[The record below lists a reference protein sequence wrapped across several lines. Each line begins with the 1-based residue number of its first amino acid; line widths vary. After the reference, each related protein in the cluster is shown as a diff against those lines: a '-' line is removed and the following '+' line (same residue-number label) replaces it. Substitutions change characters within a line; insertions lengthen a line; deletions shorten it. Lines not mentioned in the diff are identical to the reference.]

1 MCKRGGGAHRVML
14 ENPEEY
20 SFGDDPLAAGATEF
34 PGASVEWKLPDLAID
49 PAERRLEVSVI
60 VEDLWKVAAAWT
72 TTRTDGEWCDF
83 RLVGY
88 DVYGEQVIAVGRRL
102 VLVDQT
108 EDATYP
114 EIPVTPPRVE
124 QPNVRVEP
132 SRPRIEPRSRRE
144 PNREAEWY
152 ERQRADAKIDAHL
165 VRLAAANE
173 AMLDHVSRALD
184 MATSSIAAAPDL
196 VRGAREI
203 MRESI
208 NEQREM
214 FDRYR
219 DLQDGKSRVQEQAI
233 REEHKTKRRE
243 QVVGLFH
250 EVAKIGAALAG
261 PVIQEGARI
270 YLNPEARLITQY
282 DRAQQAIGFIAHS
295 LKTPTLLKIFQGK
308 RDQVSAFLT
317 VLNAAMITENEREA
331 LLELDPILPVLRSET
346 FEEAVSTQIR
356 YAATYIMGRIAFYQ
370 IPYYAEGA

>member
-1 MCKRGGGAHRVML
+1 ML

-34 PGASVEWKLPDLAID
+34 PGASVEWALPDPDVD
-49 PAERRLEVSVI
+49 PAERRLEISVL

-72 TTRTDGEWCDF
+72 MTRTDGDWCDF

-102 VLVDQT
+102 VLVNQT
-108 EDATYP
+108 EDATDP
-114 EIPVTPPRVE
+114 ELPKIPKTPPRVE
-124 QPNVRVEP
+124 QPSVRVEP
-132 SRPRIEPRSRRE
+132 SRPRIGPRSRRE

-165 VRLAAANE
+165 DRLAAANE

-219 DLQDGKSRVQEQAI
+219 DLQDGKSRMQEQVV

-243 QVVGLFH
+243 QLLGLFH
-250 EVAKIGAALAG
+250 EVTKIGAALAG

-282 DRAQQAIGFIAHS
+282 DRAQQAIGFILHS
-295 LKTPTLLKIFQGK
+295 LQTPTLLKIFKGK
-308 RDQVSAFLT
+308 RDQASAFLT
-317 VLNAAMITENEREA
+317 VLNTAMITENEREA

-346 FEEAVSTQIR
+346 FDEAVSTQLR